1 MSYEQAISE
10 APDGS
15 TISAQI
21 TVTQPRAVT
30 ETRNALLAAIARE
43 AELVTERSEGRSSAA
58 LVELVRA
65 FESVSVPERRLRDAG
80 IDAGSINDVIL
91 VGGQTRMPLVQ
102 QKSGRIM
109 PVTEV
114 NPEDIGTL
122 AIEYRD
128 DQPVVV
134 VSGGKYIPASLT
146 VVDNSGEPRAMFTA
160 RVKYNIA
167 PLALFEMPADEVQR
181 R

>member
-65 FESVSVPERRLRDAG
+65 FESVSVPERRLRDSG
-80 IDAGSINDVIL
+80 IDVGSISDVIL

-102 QKSGRIM
+102 QSSRIM

-114 NPEDIGTL
+114 KPEDIGTL
-122 AIEYRD
+122 SIEYRD

-146 VVDNSGEPRAMFTA
+146 VVGNSGEPRAMFTA
-160 RVKYNIA
+160 HDKYNIA
-167 PLALFEMPADEVQR
+167 PLALFEMPMEEER
-181 R
+181 RR